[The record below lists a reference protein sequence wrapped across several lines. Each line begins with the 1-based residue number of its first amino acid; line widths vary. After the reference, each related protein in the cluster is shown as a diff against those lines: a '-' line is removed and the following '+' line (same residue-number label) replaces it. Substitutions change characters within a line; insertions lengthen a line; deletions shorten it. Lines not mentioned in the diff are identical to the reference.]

1 MGSNP
6 AHGNVYS
13 IQHLVFKFVIDLR
26 QVGGFLR
33 ILLASFT
40 NKTNRHDITEI
51 LLKVALN
58 TITLTQYAYL
68 PSKTSNS
75 KYVDFLKFA
84 IFAVQLQF
92 PLWYEGRTLMDNVD
106 ITIDEFV
113 KSDTGWLTKQSQINS
128 NVSYFVQSV
137 YTRHVS
143 LTVDE
148 ASSGDS
154 LSAYIYG
161 PSISVN
167 K

>member
-1 MGSNP
+1 
-6 AHGNVYS
+6 
-13 IQHLVFKFVIDLR
+13 
-26 QVGGFLR
+26 
-33 ILLASFT
+33 
-40 NKTNRHDITEI
+40 
-51 LLKVALN
+51 LKVALN

-75 KYVDFLKFA
+75 KYVDFLKFT

-92 PLWYEGRTLMDNVD
+92 SLWYEGRTLMDNVD

-113 KSDTGWLTKQSQINS
+113 KSDTGWLLVKQSQINS
-128 NVSYFVQSV
+128 NVSYFVPSV
-137 YTRHVS
+137 YTRHVIS
-143 LTVDE
+143 TVDE

-154 LSAYIYG
+154 LSANIYG

>member
-1 MGSNP
+1 
-6 AHGNVYS
+6 
-13 IQHLVFKFVIDLR
+13 
-26 QVGGFLR
+26 
-33 ILLASFT
+33 
-40 NKTNRHDITEI
+40 
-51 LLKVALN
+51 
-58 TITLTQYAYL
+58 
-68 PSKTSNS
+68 
-75 KYVDFLKFA
+75 
-84 IFAVQLQF
+84 
-92 PLWYEGRTLMDNVD
+92 MDNVD

-113 KSDTGWLTKQSQINS
+113 KSDTGWLLVKQSQINS

-154 LSAYIYG
+154 VDEASSGDSLSANIYG